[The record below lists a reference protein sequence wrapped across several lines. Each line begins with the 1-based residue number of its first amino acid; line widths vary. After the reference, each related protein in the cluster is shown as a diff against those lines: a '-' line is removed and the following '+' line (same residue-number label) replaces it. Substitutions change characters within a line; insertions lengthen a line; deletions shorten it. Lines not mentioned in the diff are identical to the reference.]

1 MKTLWNEETR
11 LEILQRVGS
20 IRDDTV
26 PKWGKM
32 SAGAMLCHLAQ
43 SLRMCLGELPVA
55 SRKLPLRYFPLKQLV
70 IYVFPFPRGAPTS
83 PELLVKS
90 PEPCDRSAADIG
102 RLLAEFAAR
111 GGRADWPEHPA
122 FGPLD
127 PKAWGALTYKHFDHH
142 LRQFG
147 VEVKRN

>member
-20 IRDDTV
+20 VRDDAL

-32 SAGAMLCHLAQ
+32 SAGAMLCHLSR
-43 SLRMCLGELPVA
+43 SLSMCLGELPVA
-55 SRKLPLRYFPLKQLV
+55 PKNLPLRYFPLKQLI
-70 IYVFPFPRGAPTS
+70 IYVFPFPKGAPTA
-83 PELLVKS
+83 PELLVKT
-90 PEPCDRSAADIG
+90 PEPCGRGAAEIG
-102 RLLAEFAAR
+102 RLLADFAACGKR
-111 GGRADWPEHPA
+111 EVWPDHPA

-127 PKAWGALTYKHFDHH
+127 AKAWGALTYKHFNHH

-147 VEVKRN
+147 V